1 VWRSGNVQVATGAT
15 PTISL
20 PAGTHVLTLTVTDNG
35 GATASDAVTI
45 TVNAGVVCAL
55 PTGWLSQD
63 IGAVG
68 RAGSACETAGTFT
81 LGASGS
87 DIWGT
92 ADQFRFAYQPLGCNG
107 EIVARLNALTNN
119 DPWTKAGVM
128 IRESMSA
135 NARHAMMVVS
145 ATSGAAFQYRVNTG
159 GTTASIGRAAAVPE
173 WVKIVRSGNTFTG
186 YLSEDGLNW
195 GTPVG
200 QVTIGM
206 SAQAFIGLA
215 LTSHNN
221 TQLATAQLGNVSVV
235 NSGCTTSAT
244 SVRLNTTGVS
254 GPATGSL
261 EVNAFP
267 NPTDGKFR
275 VDLLGVDANRV
286 TTRLADATGNVY
298 LRNRHLVIGA
308 HMLELDIAH
317 LQPGVYLLEVQEGSA
332 AGRYG

>member
-1 VWRSGNVQVATGAT
+1 
-15 PTISL
+15 
-20 PAGTHVLTLTVTDNG
+20 
-35 GATASDAVTI
+35 
-45 TVNAGVVCAL
+45 
-55 PTGWLSQD
+55 
-63 IGAVG
+63 VG
-68 RAGSACETAGTFT
+68 RAGSACETGGTFT
-81 LGASGS
+81 LNASGS

-92 ADQFRFAYQPLGCNG
+92 ADQFRFAYQPLNCNG

-186 YLSEDGLNW
+186 YLSEDGINW

-221 TQLATAQLGNVSVV
+221 TQLATAQIGNVSVV

-244 SVRLNTTGVS
+244 SVRLNADGTVAPASGS
-254 GPATGSL
+254 GPL
-261 EVNAFP
+261 EVGVFP

-286 TTRLADATGNVY
+286 TTRLADAAGNVY

-317 LQPGVYLLEVQEGSA
+317 LKPGVYLLEVQEGS
-332 AGRYG
+332 RRRTVRVMKY